1 MTIRHLL
8 WTLTVASL
16 VAATGCAGGKNVASS
31 APEWTFNSPV
41 LPAHYVGIGS
51 ASKLIHPLDAD
62 AVAKQQALDNMSR
75 DIRVQ
80 VQSSSTVSTLQINGW
95 LSESFSAQ
103 STSTTQEDLEGF
115 ELVDTYSTE
124 TEVLVYY
131 RLSKAKHAQI
141 QAAKRA
147 AAMDLALGHLD
158 AATQAR
164 AQANVQQAVDAAI
177 RGLDAV
183 RPFMDKPLVATRP
196 SGEEVNVPQA
206 LISILDGSMT
216 GLALATPDSAVTLH
230 VANQFRTQL
239 DVAVLLDGQ
248 PASNVRINY
257 RYHRGDLPTRGTA
270 TSDARGVAAITLEK
284 FEPGVTGTT
293 LEVQVDPMAFVE
305 GLPLVHPF
313 RQAARGLT
321 SAPLRI
327 DVKLAPVDLV
337 LQVEERAF
345 GKRRDQDILGPSVR
359 QALQQAD
366 VRLVQADQVPSAMVL
381 TLEADARPGGG
392 GQGLQTVYVD
402 MVGTVTD
409 AEGSIVYTQ
418 TMTRIKGIQ
427 MDLPR
432 ATDAAYDKATEQLQ
446 DEFIPELV
454 RLWHGF

>member
-1 MTIRHLL
+1 MTLRHLF

-131 RLSKAKHAQI
+131 RLSKAKHAQL

-183 RPFMDKPLVATRP
+183 RPFMDKPLVTTRT

-206 LISILDGSMT
+206 LISMLDGSMT

-230 VANQFRTQL
+230 VADQFRTQL

-284 FEPGVTGTT
+284 FEPGVTATT

-337 LQVEERAF
+337 LRW
-345 GKRRDQDILGPSVR
+345 KS
-359 QALQQAD
+359 
-366 VRLVQADQVPSAMVL
+366 VPSAN
-381 TLEADARPGGG
+381 G
-392 GQGLQTVYVD
+392 
-402 MVGTVTD
+402 
-409 AEGSIVYTQ
+409 
-418 TMTRIKGIQ
+418 
-427 MDLPR
+427 
-432 ATDAAYDKATEQLQ
+432 ATKTSWPPA
-446 DEFIPELV
+446 
-454 RLWHGF
+454 

>member
-1 MTIRHLL
+1 
-8 WTLTVASL
+8 
-16 VAATGCAGGKNVASS
+16 
-31 APEWTFNSPV
+31 
-41 LPAHYVGIGS
+41 
-51 ASKLIHPLDAD
+51 
-62 AVAKQQALDNMSR
+62 
-75 DIRVQ
+75 
-80 VQSSSTVSTLQINGW
+80 
-95 LSESFSAQ
+95 
-103 STSTTQEDLEGF
+103 
-115 ELVDTYSTE
+115 
-124 TEVLVYY
+124 
-131 RLSKAKHAQI
+131 
-141 QAAKRA
+141 
-147 AAMDLALGHLD
+147 
-158 AATQAR
+158 
-164 AQANVQQAVDAAI
+164 
-177 RGLDAV
+177 
-183 RPFMDKPLVATRP
+183 
-196 SGEEVNVPQA
+196 VNVPQA
-206 LISILDGSMT
+206 LISMLDGSMT

-230 VANQFRTQL
+230 VADQFRTQL

-366 VRLVQADQVPSAMVL
+366 VRLVQANQAPNAMVL

-409 AEGSIVYTQ
+409 AEGNIVYTQ

-446 DEFIPELV
+446 DEFIPGLV

>member
-1 MTIRHLL
+1 MTLRHIH
-8 WTLTVASL
+8 WTLAVACMI
-16 VAATGCAGGKNVASS
+16 AAMGCAGGKNMASS

-62 AVAKQQALDNMSR
+62 GVAKQQALENMSR

-80 VQSSSTVSTLQINGW
+80 VQSTSTVSTLQINSW
-95 LSESFSAQ
+95 LSESFSAK

-131 RLSKAKHAQI
+131 RLSKAKHTQI
-141 QAAKRA
+141 QAAKRTS
-147 AAMDLALGHLD
+147 AMEMALGHLD
-158 AATQAR
+158 AATEAR
-164 AQANVQQAVDAAI
+164 GQANVQQAVDAAI
-177 RGLDAV
+177 RGLDAI
-183 RPFMDKPLVATRP
+183 RPFMDKPLVTTRT

-206 LISILDGSMT
+206 LISMLDGSMT
-216 GLALATPDSAVTLH
+216 GLSLATPDSAVSLH
-230 VANQFRTQL
+230 VEDQFRTQL
-239 DVAVLLDGQ
+239 GVTVLVDGQ
-248 PASNVRINY
+248 PASNVRLDY

-270 TSDARGVAAITLEK
+270 TSDARGVAAINLEK

-313 RQAARGLT
+313 RQAARGLK
-321 SAPLRI
+321 SAPLRV
-327 DVKLAPVDLV
+327 DVTLEPVDLV
-337 LQVEERAF
+337 LEVEERAF
-345 GKRRDQDILGPSVR
+345 GKKRDQSILEPSVR
-359 QALQQAD
+359 QALQEAD
-366 VRLVQADQVPSAMVL
+366 VRLVQAEQATDAMTL
-381 TLEADARPGGG
+381 TLEADARPGGD
-392 GQGLQTVYVD
+392 GQGLQVVYVD

-409 AEGSIVYTQ
+409 VQGNIIYTQ

-446 DEFIPELV
+446 DEFIPGLV